1 MMNTEISYATAQDAR
16 AIAEIHVASWRE
28 AYRDLLPE
36 PYLAGLDVAELEARF
51 RQATEDRMC
60 DVLLARRDGVLQGWL
75 HCDPARDPGVPTTEG
90 EIMAHNVA
98 PTAWSSGVGQSLWLR
113 AKDILIQRGYMT
125 SILWVFAQDERAIRF
140 YRSAGFAPTPPT
152 PRRVELGGMS
162 CELVR
167 YSRPIDR

>member
-1 MMNTEISYATAQDAR
+1 MKTEISYATAQDAR
-16 AIAEIHVASWRE
+16 AIAEIHVDSWRA

-36 PYLAGLDVAELEARF
+36 PYLAALDVAELEARF
-51 RQATEDRMC
+51 RQTAEDRMS
-60 DVLLARRDGVLQGWL
+60 DVLLARRDGALQGWL
-75 HCDPARDPGVPTTEG
+75 HCGPARDPDVPTTEG
-90 EIMAHNVA
+90 EILAFCVA
-98 PTAWSSGVGQSLWLR
+98 PAAWSSGVGQSLWLR

-125 SILWVFAQDERAIRF
+125 CIQWVFTQDERAIRF

-152 PRRVELGGMS
+152 RRRVELGGMG